1 MTFQITL
8 DLESKEARKY
18 LRNLKV
24 RWRQC
29 LVTSIPS
36 RNNTLVIVAKHFGET
51 NVKNVLEFPFFV
63 DFFTLSHQF
72 FRDCSFPFYSNF
84 KMISRFFSFR
94 SILVEYLILV
104 L

>member
-51 NVKNVLEFPFFV
+51 NVKMF
-63 DFFTLSHQF
+63 
-72 FRDCSFPFYSNF
+72 
-84 KMISRFFSFR
+84 
-94 SILVEYLILV
+94 
-104 L
+104 